1 MQIGRGFR
9 HELKSKDL
17 LVSIKTSGSA
27 EYDVS
32 CFGLDGNEK
41 LSDDRYMIF
50 YNQMASP
57 NYEIAMES
65 KGDST
70 DFRIDLSKLP
80 NSISKLVFTINT
92 DDSSNQPM
100 STLNDLEVI
109 LADNIGQRFELNLSG
124 SDFKEE
130 KALIACEVYKY
141 KQDWKFNMVARG
153 FNGGLSVLLK
163 NFGGEEETSTS
174 QIAETEVKKV
184 SLEKKL
190 QDKAPNLV
198 SLVKP
203 IQICLDKHK
212 LNEVE
217 ACVAV
222 VLDISGSM
230 NGRYGSGAVQRI
242 INKTLPLAVQFDD
255 DGSMDFWFFGTKCKK
270 MQDLNLDNYETAT
283 LEWKK
288 VQRKL
293 GACNDEIPV
302 MKEVIGRFKNSSKPA
317 YILFVS
323 DGGIHNGRK
332 IKELMQKASKYP
344 IFWQF
349 MGVGG
354 NNYSIL
360 ENLDNMDGRVVDNA
374 NFFAIDDFDKVA
386 NDELY
391 ERLLNEFPSWLKSAK
406 AKGIISGR

>member
-1 MQIGRGFR
+1 MQVGRGFR
-9 HELKSKDL
+9 HELKSKNL
-17 LVSIKTSGSA
+17 VVSIKTKGSA

-32 CFGLDGNEK
+32 CFGLDSNEK

-50 YNQMASP
+50 YNQMTSP
-57 NYEIAMES
+57 NYEIVMES

-70 DFRIDLSKLP
+70 DFRIDLSRLP
-80 NSISKLVFTINT
+80 DSMNKLVFTVNT

-100 STLNDLEVI
+100 CTLNSLDII
-109 LADNIGQRFELNLSG
+109 LADNAGEGFELNLTG

-130 KALIACEVYKY
+130 RALIACEVYKY
-141 KQDWKFNMVARG
+141 KGDWKVNMVARG
-153 FNGGLSVLLK
+153 FNGGLRVLLK
-163 NFGGEEETSTS
+163 TFGGEEETSTS
-174 QIAETEVKKV
+174 QNVETAVKKV

-190 QDKAPNLV
+190 EDKAPGLV

-203 IQICLDKHK
+203 IKVCLDKHK

-230 NGRYGSGAVQRI
+230 NCRYKSGAVQRI

-255 DGSMDFWFFGTKCKK
+255 DGSMDFWFFGTTCKK

-283 LEWKK
+283 SEWKT
-288 VQRKL
+288 VQRQL
-293 GACNDEIPV
+293 GGCNDEVLV
-302 MKEVIGRFKNSSKPA
+302 MKEVIDRFKNSSKPA
-317 YILFVS
+317 YVLFVS
-323 DGGIHNGRK
+323 DGGIHKGGK
-332 IKELMQKASKYP
+332 IKKLMQKASLYP

-360 ENLDNMDGRVVDNA
+360 EKLDDMDGRVVDNA
-374 NFFAIDDFDKVA
+374 NFFAIDDFDSVP

-391 ERLLNEFPSWLKSAK
+391 DRLLNEFPSWLKEAK
-406 AKGIISGR
+406 AKRIIR

>member
-9 HELKSKDL
+9 HELKSKNL
-17 LVSIKTSGSA
+17 AVSIKTSGSA

-32 CFGLDGNEK
+32 CFGLDVNGK

-50 YNQMASP
+50 YNQIASP
-57 NYEIAMES
+57 NNEIVMENQ
-65 KGDST
+65 GACT
-70 DFRIDLSKLP
+70 DFRIDFNRLP
-80 NSISKLVFTINT
+80 NTINKLVFTINT

-100 STLNDLEVI
+100 STLHNLEI
-109 LADNIGQRFELNLSG
+109 LLDDMGERFELNLSG

-130 KALIACEVYKY
+130 RALIAFEVYKY
-141 KQDWKFNMVARG
+141 KEAWKFNMIASG

-163 NFGGEEETSTS
+163 NFGGEEETDTG
-174 QIAETEVKKV
+174 QAVEPVVKKV

-190 QDKAPNLV
+190 EEKAPALV

-203 IQICLDKHK
+203 IKVCLDKHQ
-212 LNEVE
+212 LNDVE

-230 NGRYGSGAVQRI
+230 NGRYKSGAVQRI

-255 DGSMDFWFFGTKCKK
+255 DGSMDFWFFGTTCKK

-283 LEWKK
+283 QEWKK
-288 VQRKL
+288 VQKQL
-293 GACNDEIPV
+293 GGCNDEVLV
-302 MKEVIGRFKNSSKPA
+302 MKEVMERFKDSSKPA

-323 DGGIHNGRK
+323 DGGIHNGGK
-332 IKELMQKASKYP
+332 IKKLMQEASLYP

-354 NNYSIL
+354 SNYSIL
-360 ENLDNMDGRVVDNA
+360 EKLDNMDGRVVDNA
-374 NFFAIDDFDKVA
+374 NFFAIDDFDRVP

-391 ERLLNEFPSWLKSAK
+391 ERLLGEFPSWLKAAK
-406 AKGIISGR
+406 AKKIIR

>member
-1 MQIGRGFR
+1 MQIRRGFR
-9 HELKSKDL
+9 HELNSNNL
-17 LVSIKTSGSA
+17 VVSIKASGSA

-41 LSDDRYMIF
+41 LSDDRYMVF

-57 NYEIAMES
+57 NHEIVMES

-70 DFRIDLSKLP
+70 DFRIDLSRLP
-80 NSISKLVFTINT
+80 NSINKMVFTINT

-100 STLNDLEVI
+100 STLNNLEVI
-109 LADNIGQRFELNLSG
+109 LTDMIGQSFELNLSG

-141 KQDWKFNMVARG
+141 KETWKFNMVASG
-153 FNGGLSVLLK
+153 FNGGLRVLLK

-174 QIAETEVKKV
+174 QIVETAAKKV

-190 QDKAPNLV
+190 QDKAPALV

-203 IQICLDKHK
+203 IKVCLDKHK

-230 NGRYGSGAVQRI
+230 NGRYKSGAVQRI

-255 DGSMDFWFFGTKCKK
+255 DGSMDFWFFGTTCKK

-283 LEWKK
+283 SDWKK
-288 VQRKL
+288 VQRQL
-293 GACNDEIPV
+293 GGCNDEVLV
-302 MKEVIGRFKNSSKPA
+302 MKEVIDRFKNSSKPA

-332 IKELMQKASKYP
+332 IKKLIKEASLYP

-354 NNYSIL
+354 DNYSIL
-360 ENLDNMDGRVVDNA
+360 EKLDNMDGRVVDNA
-374 NFFAIDDFDKVA
+374 NFFAIDDFDSVP

-391 ERLLNEFPSWLKSAK
+391 ERLLKEFPSWLKEAK
-406 AKGIISGR
+406 AKRIII

>member
-9 HELKSKDL
+9 HELKSKNL
-17 LVSIKTSGSA
+17 VVSIKTSGSA

-32 CFGLDGNEK
+32 CFGLDVNGK

-50 YNQMASP
+50 YNQIASP
-57 NYEIAMES
+57 NNEIVMENQ
-65 KGDST
+65 GACT
-70 DFRIDLSKLP
+70 DFRIDFNRLP
-80 NSISKLVFTINT
+80 NTINKLVFTINT

-100 STLNDLEVI
+100 STLHNLEI
-109 LADNIGQRFELNLSG
+109 LLDDMGERFELNLSG

-130 KALIACEVYKY
+130 RALIAFEVYKY
-141 KQDWKFNMVARG
+141 KEAWKFNMIASG

-163 NFGGEEETSTS
+163 NFGGEEETDKS
-174 QIAETEVKKV
+174 QAVEPVVKKV

-190 QDKAPNLV
+190 EEKAPALV

-203 IQICLDKHK
+203 IKVCLDKHQ
-212 LNEVE
+212 LNDVE

-230 NGRYGSGAVQRI
+230 NGRYKSGAVQRI

-255 DGSMDFWFFGTKCKK
+255 DGSMDFWFFGTTCKK

-283 LEWKK
+283 QEWKK
-288 VQRKL
+288 VQKQL
-293 GACNDEIPV
+293 GGCNDEVLV
-302 MKEVIGRFKNSSKPA
+302 MKEVMERFKDSSKPA

-323 DGGIHNGRK
+323 DGGIHNGGK
-332 IKELMQKASKYP
+332 IKKLMQEASLYP

-354 NNYSIL
+354 SNYSIL
-360 ENLDNMDGRVVDNA
+360 EKLDNMDGRVVDNA
-374 NFFAIDDFDKVA
+374 NFFAIDDFDRVP

-391 ERLLNEFPSWLKSAK
+391 ERLLGEFPSWLKAAK
-406 AKGIISGR
+406 AKKIIR

>member
-9 HELKSKDL
+9 HELKSKNL
-17 LVSIKTSGSA
+17 VVSIKTSGSA

-32 CFGLDGNEK
+32 CFGLDVNGK

-50 YNQMASP
+50 YNQIASP
-57 NYEIAMES
+57 NNEIVMENQ
-65 KGDST
+65 GACT
-70 DFRIDLSKLP
+70 DFRIDFNRLP
-80 NSISKLVFTINT
+80 NTINKLVFTIST

-100 STLNDLEVI
+100 STLHNLEI
-109 LADNIGQRFELNLSG
+109 LLDDMGERFELNLSG

-130 KALIACEVYKY
+130 RALIAFEVYKY
-141 KQDWKFNMVARG
+141 KEAWKFNMIASG

-163 NFGGEEETSTS
+163 NFGGEEETDKS
-174 QIAETEVKKV
+174 QAVEPVVKKV

-190 QDKAPNLV
+190 EEKAPALV

-203 IQICLDKHK
+203 IKVCLDKHQ
-212 LNEVE
+212 LNDVE

-230 NGRYGSGAVQRI
+230 NGRYKSGAVQRI

-255 DGSMDFWFFGTKCKK
+255 DGSMDFWFFGTTCKK

-283 LEWKK
+283 QEWKK
-288 VQRKL
+288 VQKQL
-293 GACNDEIPV
+293 GGCNDEVLV
-302 MKEVIGRFKNSSKPA
+302 MKEVMERFKDSSKPA

-323 DGGIHNGRK
+323 DGGIHNGGK
-332 IKELMQKASKYP
+332 IKKLMQEASLYP

-354 NNYSIL
+354 SNYSIL
-360 ENLDNMDGRVVDNA
+360 EKLDNMDGRVVDNA
-374 NFFAIDDFDKVA
+374 NFFAIDDFDRVP

-391 ERLLNEFPSWLKSAK
+391 ERLLGEFPSWLKAAK
-406 AKGIISGR
+406 AKKIIR

>member
-9 HELKSKDL
+9 QELKSKNL
-17 LVSIKTSGSA
+17 VVSIKTNGSA

-32 CFGLDGNEK
+32 CFGLDSNEK

-57 NYEIAMES
+57 NYEIVMES

-70 DFRIDLSKLP
+70 DFRIDLSRLP
-80 NSISKLVFTINT
+80 NSINKLVFTINT

-100 STLNDLEVI
+100 STLNNLEVK
-109 LADNIGQRFELNLSG
+109 LTDNIGQSFELNLAG

-141 KQDWKFNMVARG
+141 KEDWKFNMVARG
-153 FNGGLSVLLK
+153 FNGGLRVLLK

-174 QIAETEVKKV
+174 QIVETEVKKV

-190 QDKAPNLV
+190 QDKAPGLV

-203 IQICLDKHK
+203 IQVCLDKHK

-230 NGRYGSGAVQRI
+230 NGRYSSGAVQRI

-255 DGSMDFWFFGTKCKK
+255 DGSMDFWFFGTTCKK

-283 LEWKK
+283 LEWKN
-288 VQRKL
+288 VQRQL
-293 GACNDEIPV
+293 GGCNDEVPV
-302 MKEVIGRFKNSSKPA
+302 MKEVIDRFKKSSKPA

-323 DGGIHNGRK
+323 DGGIHNGGK
-332 IKELMQKASKYP
+332 IKKLIQKASRYP

-354 NNYSIL
+354 KNYSIL
-360 ENLDNMDGRVVDNA
+360 EKLDNMDGRVVDNA
-374 NFFAIDDFDKVA
+374 NFFAIDDFDSVA

-391 ERLLNEFPSWLKSAK
+391 ERLLNEFPSWLKAAK
-406 AKGIISGR
+406 AKGIIR

>member
-9 HELKSKDL
+9 HELKSKNL
-17 LVSIKTSGSA
+17 VVSIKTNGSA

-32 CFGLDGNEK
+32 CFGLDSNEK

-57 NYEIAMES
+57 NNEIVMES
-65 KGDST
+65 KAGST
-70 DFRIDLSKLP
+70 DFRIDLSRLP
-80 NSISKLVFTINT
+80 NNISKLVFTVNT

-100 STLNDLEVI
+100 STLNNLEVI
-109 LADNIGQRFELNLSG
+109 LTDNMGEGFELNLSG
-124 SDFKEE
+124 SEFKEE

-141 KQDWKFNMVARG
+141 KEAWKFNMVARG

-163 NFGGEEETSTS
+163 NFGGEEEASTS
-174 QIAETEVKKV
+174 QIVETAVKKV

-190 QDKAPNLV
+190 EDKAPALI

-203 IQICLDKHK
+203 IKVCLDKHK

-230 NGRYGSGAVQRI
+230 NSRYQSGAVQRI

-255 DGSMDFWFFGTKCKK
+255 DGSMDFWFFGTTCKK

-283 LEWKK
+283 LEWKN

-293 GACNDEIPV
+293 GGCNDEVLV
-302 MKEVIGRFKNSSKPA
+302 MEEIIDRFKNSSKPA

-323 DGGIHNGRK
+323 DGGIHNGGK
-332 IKELMQKASKYP
+332 IKKLMKKASQYP

-354 NNYSIL
+354 SNYSIL
-360 ENLDNMDGRVVDNA
+360 EKLDDMDGRVVDNA
-374 NFFAIDDFDKVA
+374 NFFAIDDFDSVP

-391 ERLLNEFPSWLKSAK
+391 ERLLNEFPAWLKQAK
-406 AKGIISGR
+406 AKGIINI